1 MSQKEK
7 PEVPRSSSSRSLLSN
22 YGNQFLNLSS
32 DASLVGTIKETT
44 DAEIN
49 SLLDVQIQQE
59 ITYVLSALLLDV
71 LVSVIPPLTTTTTT
85 PLTTPLTTTPIP
97 TPPIISTI
105 TTSTPTVPD
114 LLPLVVQRVSTL
126 EKEVKELKQV
136 DHSTAILA
144 SVRSQVPSVVDEYL
158 GSTLGDML
166 QKVLQK
172 HTKELIQQFP
182 QTSASEIM
190 KVKQEQAAKEKVP
203 KFSSTPFDQQANE
216 EHKQKDILFK
226 MMMSSKLKRRH
237 EDKDEDP
244 YVGSDQGKKKRK
256 QGDKSESSKKSSTSK
271 ESSKGKTP
279 PKTSKSGKSIHAE
292 ETVEEA
298 TH

>member
-1 MSQKEK
+1 EQAEEAQDDDDQDQKDQADDDIIGTLVTMSQKEK

-85 PLTTPLTTTPIP
+85 PLNTPLP
-97 TPPIISTI
+97 TPPIISTA
-105 TTSTPTVPD
+105 TTTTPTVPD
-114 LLPLVVQRVSTL
+114 LLSEVVQRVYAL

-136 DHSTAILA
+136 DHSTTVLA
-144 SVRSQVPSVVDEYL
+144 SVRSQVPLLVDEYL
-158 GSTLGDML
+158 GLTLGDTL

-182 QTSASEIM
+182 QKSAFEID
-190 KVKQEQAAKEKVP
+190 
-203 KFSSTPFDQQANE
+203 S
-216 EHKQKDILFK
+216 
-226 MMMSSKLKRRH
+226 LK
-237 EDKDEDP
+237 KN
-244 YVGSDQGKKKRK
+244 SF
-256 QGDKSESSKKSSTSK
+256 
-271 ESSKGKTP
+271 
-279 PKTSKSGKSIHAE
+279 
-292 ETVEEA
+292 
-298 TH
+298 